1 MNPRELILL
10 SPYQFPAQNSSMI
23 GSDEVGDLLN
33 GYSALWHP
41 AALRGASGPPRIA
54 SPYDYEQPA
63 AGHLYAVPENPS
75 LYQPEDW
82 DFRVRDAGAAA
93 FHSVADRQAT
103 LANLFEALQSLHKEE
118 PTPDPVAAAL
128 VDLPPDKVRPFFGLG
143 LGFAMVSALFEAM
156 EHENVLATAEFWQE
170 VQAAVQ
176 ALGDPDPEAF
186 RGPLQAAAER
196 LLSARQVLYPVDIH
210 LLDLFLLDP
219 QRLGDAWPA
228 AFARGD
234 PLNLIASAS
243 VLEELGRQHPDRLS
257 ALRERVAAEQVEVCG
272 GSYLERED
280 PLLPV
285 ESQLWNLLK
294 GLAVS
299 RDLLGS
305 EVRVF
310 ARKRFGFHPQ
320 LPLWL
325 TNVGLQRALLLTFD
339 DGGLPAVQ
347 AAVVNWPSPDGRQI
361 EGFTRTPYAAQDPTT
376 FFHLAHYLH
385 KTIMQD
391 HAATIALL
399 HRDGPAAPWYEDW
412 LELTRLSPVLG
423 QWRTVTHYFNE
434 VMAGE
439 QAQAGSPD
447 EFHVDYLSERTDRGV
462 KHPVSGFAAHARRRR
477 HLDTTW
483 TLAAIHRGLAGA
495 NDPHRPDARLS
506 KLEDQIEGLIAAP
519 LFAPASDESSPSA
532 EEALERELHEIQ
544 TEAALA
550 LAERLLARAQG
561 STPGYMI
568 LNPCSFAR
576 RVALE
581 LENAGDPLPIAGPVR
596 ACQMNGGQMG
606 LVVEVPALGFAWIPR
621 TGPAGTPPM
630 QSRMRLAD
638 ARHVRNEFFEAE
650 IDPATGGLRGLWD
663 HRTRVN
669 RIGQQLV
676 FNPGSTMRATEV
688 KVTSTGPAL
697 GEVVSEGALMGDQNQ
712 VLATYRQRYRAWL
725 GRPILELSIEI
736 YPELGAGGYA
746 WHSYYG
752 ARFAWRDERAMLLR
766 GVNGTGYITSHNRP
780 QTPDYL
786 ELRLGRQNTVLFP
799 GGLPFEQRH
808 GARMLDVILM
818 PPGETANTFDLA
830 LGLDRENPM
839 QTAWGIVSPV
849 VVLPVAKG
857 PPHVGDKGWLFH
869 LDSPNLLLTS
879 FRPAADGADAITA
892 RMLECGL
899 HGGPA
904 ELRCV
909 RNPRRATLLD
919 ARGEL
924 VRDADVRDDSAT
936 FDVSSND
943 WVQIRVEFS

>member
-1 MNPRELILL
+1 MNARELILL
-10 SPYQFPAQNSSMI
+10 SPYQFPGQHSSMI
-23 GSDEVGDLLN
+23 GSDEVGDFLN

-41 AALRGASGPPRIA
+41 AALRGAAKPPRIA
-54 SPYDYEQPA
+54 SPYDYEQPGT
-63 AGHLYAVPENPS
+63 GHLYAVPENPS

-93 FHSVADRQAT
+93 FRSVADRDTT
-103 LANLFEALQSLHKEE
+103 LVNLFEALQSLRAGDADSD
-118 PTPDPVAAAL
+118 PDAAAL
-128 VDLPPDKVRPFFGLG
+128 VDLPPDKVRPFFGIG
-143 LGFAMVSALFEAM
+143 LGFAIVSTLFEAM
-156 EHENVLATAEFWQE
+156 EHENVLPVDDFWQE

-176 ALGDPDPEAF
+176 ALSDPDPEAF
-186 RGPLQAAAER
+186 RRPLQAAAER
-196 LLSARQVLYPVDIH
+196 LLTTRQVLYPVDIH
-210 LLDLFLLDP
+210 LLDLFLLEP
-219 QRLGDAWPA
+219 ARMSNAWPA
-228 AFARGD
+228 AFERGS
-234 PLNLIASAS
+234 PFNLIASAS
-243 VLEELGRQHPDRLS
+243 LLEELSRQQPERLA
-257 ALRERVAAEQVEVCG
+257 ALRERVATEQVEVCG

-294 GLAVS
+294 GLAAT

-305 EVRVF
+305 ELRIF
-310 ARKRFGFHPQ
+310 ARQRFGFHPQ
-320 LPLWL
+320 LPLLL
-325 TNVGLQRALLLTFD
+325 TNVGLQRALLLVFD
-339 DGGLPAVQ
+339 DGGLPAFQ
-347 AAVVNWPSPDGRQI
+347 ATVVNWPSPDGRQI

-391 HAATIALL
+391 HAATLPLL
-399 HRDGPAAPWYEDW
+399 HREGPAAPGYEDW

-423 QWRTVTHYFNE
+423 QWTTLTRYLNE
-434 VMAGE
+434 VIAGE
-439 QAQAGSPD
+439 QAQAASPD
-447 EFHVDYLSERTDRGV
+447 EFHVDYLSQRTDRGIS
-462 KHPVSGFAAHARRRR
+462 KPVSAFAQHARRRR

-483 TLAAIHRGLAGA
+483 TLAALHRGLAGA
-495 NDPHRPDARLS
+495 RDPHRPDARLM
-506 KLEDQIEGLIAAP
+506 KLEDQVEQRMAAP
-519 LFAPASDESSPSA
+519 LFPGPDATSPNA
-532 EEALERELHEIQ
+532 EESLERELQEIQ
-544 TEAALA
+544 TEVAQA
-550 LAERLLARAQG
+550 LAERLLARAQDN
-561 STPGYMI
+561 TPGYLL

-581 LENAGDPLPIAGPVR
+581 LEGAGEPLPIAGPVR
-596 ACQMNGGQMG
+596 ACQVSDKQMG

-621 TGPAGTPPM
+621 SGPAGTPPM
-630 QSRMRLAD
+630 ASRMRLAD

-663 HRTRVN
+663 HRSRVN

-725 GRPILELSIEI
+725 GRPILELRIEI
-736 YPELGAGGYA
+736 YPELGAAGYP

-752 ARFAWRDERAMLLR
+752 ARFAWRDERALLLR
-766 GVNGTGYITSHNRP
+766 GVNGTGYITSHHRP

-786 ELRLGRQNTVLFP
+786 ELRLARQNTVLFP

-818 PPGETANTFDLA
+818 PPGETENTFDLA

-839 QTAWGIVSPV
+839 QTAWGIISPV

-909 RNPRRATLLD
+909 RNPHRAVLLD

-924 VRDADVRDDSAT
+924 LRDADTHEDAAT
-936 FDVSSND
+936 FEVSSND
-943 WVQIRVEFS
+943 WVQLRVEFS

>member
-1 MNPRELILL
+1 
-10 SPYQFPAQNSSMI
+10 MI
-23 GSDEVGDLLN
+23 GSDEVGDFLN

-41 AALRGASGPPRIA
+41 AALRGAAKPPRIA
-54 SPYDYEQPA
+54 SPYDYDEPG
-63 AGHLYAVPENPS
+63 AGHLYAMPENPS
-75 LYQPEDW
+75 VYQPEDW

-93 FHSVADRQAT
+93 FRSLADRDAT
-103 LANLFEALQSLHKEE
+103 LANLFEALQSLRERE
-118 PTPDPVAAAL
+118 PDADPTAAAL
-128 VDLPPDKVRPFFGLG
+128 VDLPPDKVRPFFGIG
-143 LGFAMVSALFEAM
+143 LGFAIVNALFEAM
-156 EHENVLATAEFWQE
+156 EHENILAVDDFWQD

-176 ALGDPDPEAF
+176 AVGGPDPEAF
-186 RGPLQAAAER
+186 RGHLQAAAER

-210 LLDLFLLDP
+210 LLDLCLLDSA
-219 QRLGDAWPA
+219 RLGDAWPA
-228 AFARGD
+228 AFARGM
-234 PLNLIASAS
+234 PCNVIASAS
-243 VLEELGRQHPDRLS
+243 LLEELHRQQPERLT
-257 ALRERVAAEQVEVCG
+257 ALRERVAADQVEVCG
-272 GSYLERED
+272 GSYIERED

-310 ARKRFGFHPQ
+310 ARQRFGFHPQ
-320 LPLWL
+320 LPLL
-325 TNVGLQRALLLTFD
+325 LSNVGLQRALLLAFD
-339 DGGLPAVQ
+339 DGGLPAFQ
-347 AAVVNWPSPDGRQI
+347 ATVVNWPSPDGRQI

-391 HAATIALL
+391 HAATLALL

-423 QWRTVTHYFNE
+423 QWTTCTRYFNE

-439 QAQAGSPD
+439 QAQAASPD
-447 EFHVDYLSERTDRGV
+447 EFHVDYLSQRTDRGV
-462 KHPVSGFAAHARRRR
+462 KQPVSAFARHARRRR

-483 TLAAIHRGLAGA
+483 TLAALHRGLAGA
-495 NDPHRPDARLS
+495 KDPHRPDARLVQ
-506 KLEDQIEGLIAAP
+506 LEDQVEQRIAAP
-519 LFAPASDESSPSA
+519 LFSSPDGSAPATA
-532 EEALERELHEIQ
+532 EALEHDLHAIQ
-544 TEAALA
+544 TEMAQA
-550 LAERLLARAQG
+550 LAERLLARARAD
-561 STPGYMI
+561 TPGYLL

-581 LENAGDPLPIAGPVR
+581 VESAGEPLPIAGPVR
-596 ACQMNGGQMG
+596 ACQVNDKQLG

-621 TGPAGTPPM
+621 SGPAGTPPM
-630 QSRMRLAD
+630 ASRMRLAD

-663 HRTRVN
+663 HRSRVN

-676 FNPGSTMRATEV
+676 FNPGSTMQAAEV

-725 GRPILELSIEI
+725 GRPILELRIEI
-736 YPELGAGGYA
+736 YPELGAAGYP

-799 GGLPFEQRH
+799 GGLPFQQRH
-808 GARMLDVILM
+808 GARMVDVILM
-818 PPGETANTFDLA
+818 PPGETENTFDLA

-839 QTAWGIVSPV
+839 QTAWGLISPV

-857 PPHVGDKGWLFH
+857 PPHVGDRGWLFH

-879 FRPAADGADAITA
+879 FRPAPDGADAITT

-899 HGGPA
+899 HGGTA

-909 RNPRRATLLD
+909 RNPRRAVLFD
-919 ARGEL
+919 ARGEV
-924 VRDADVRDDSAT
+924 VRDADTYEDAAT
-936 FDVSSND
+936 FEVSSND
-943 WVQIRVEFS
+943 WVQLRVEFS